1 MSGVR
6 YAVLAVALLSCA
18 CHGIAPNPLPTSPAP
33 ATLTA
38 TNILVTPIP
47 GELPIGGGLAQI
59 RIEVRT
65 IDGRVVRDVPV
76 TLKVDGGTLA
86 STALISDATG
96 HGLTTWTGTASATV
110 RATSDTASGEA
121 LIKVNTPIVLP
132 PPSVPPPPVPVPP
145 PDPPPAPAPPAL
157 TVTVTPLSEQVA
169 LGSFA
174 VVTAG
179 VTNLH
184 AGAGES
190 VIAYTWSWGDGTA
203 DETTTARNWSHTY
216 ATDGIKAPKVSI
228 LTSEG
233 RIASGTGRVVIY
245 KP

>member
-1 MSGVR
+1 MTTMR

-33 ATLTA
+33 AALTA

-65 IDGRVVRDVPV
+65 IDGRVVTDVPV
-76 TLKVDGGTLA
+76 TLSVDGGNLA

-110 RATSDTASGEA
+110 RATSATASGEA

-132 PPSVPPPPVPVPP
+132 PPSVPPPPTPVPP

-157 TVTVTPLSEQVA
+157 TVTVTSLSEQVA
-169 LGSFA
+169 LGSLA
-174 VVTAG
+174 VFRADI
-179 VTNLH
+179 TNLH
-184 AGAGES
+184 TGAGET
-190 VIAYTWSWGDGTA
+190 VLAYTWSWGDKTP

-216 ATDGIKAPKVSI
+216 ATDGIQAPKVTI

-233 RIASGTGRVVIY
+233 RITSATGRVVIY
-245 KP
+245 IP

>member
-1 MSGVR
+1 MPTMR

-65 IDGRVVRDVPV
+65 IDGRVVTDVPV
-76 TLKVDGGTLA
+76 TLSVDGGNLA
-86 STALISDATG
+86 STAIISDATG

-110 RATSDTASGEA
+110 RATSATASGEA

-132 PPSVPPPPVPVPP
+132 PPSVPPPPTPLPP
-145 PDPPPAPAPPAL
+145 PDPPPAPAPPSLAA
-157 TVTVTPLSEQVA
+157 TVTSLAEQVP
-169 LGSFA
+169 LGSMAFFRA
-174 VVTAG
+174 DVS
-179 VTNLH
+179 NLH
-184 AGAGES
+184 GGES
-190 VIAYTWSWGDGTA
+190 VLAYTWSWGDSAA
-203 DETTTARNWSHTY
+203 DETTATRNWSHLY
-216 ATDGIKAPKVSI
+216 ATDGVKAPKVSI

-233 RIASGTGRVVIY
+233 RVASATGRVVIY
-245 KP
+245 IP